1 MAGIRK
7 SQLRRGGRLADFTAA
22 GEEDYPFAIDP
33 LPNLYFTRDP
43 FASVG
48 NGAVINKMFS
58 VTRNRETI
66 YADYIFKY
74 HPEYKGQVKDLYGRH
89 NHFHIEGGD
98 VFNVDE
104 KTLFVGIS
112 QRTTADAIQKLAM
125 NLFFE
130 TEGNKIERI
139 FAFNIP
145 VSRAFMHLDT
155 VFTMIDHD
163 AFTYHPGITAT
174 LRVFELTKDE
184 AKHDVKIEEH
194 KGFVRGLEAD
204 MQTLAAHPLP
214 AESFVGMEIRGD
226 RLTDKENAGA
236 ALLDTCKEVKGKDP
250 VQIGSYRGFTMSV
263 AFDSMWKTYTL
274 TLKGQMTHRVELGSD
289 ARGNLVRI
297 ENALDKMPERLRSVQ
312 EQLENLY
319 NQQAAAKAEV
329 GKPFPQEQELAAKT
343 ARLIELDM
351 ELNLDGK
358 GQPQPEQ
365 AIAKSARPSVLD
377 RLKAPPVHGAPEKP
391 HKKEM
396 EAR

>member
-1 MAGIRK
+1 M
-7 SQLRRGGRLADFTAA
+7 RRCW
-22 GEEDYPFAIDP
+22 
-33 LPNLYFTRDP
+33 
-43 FASVG
+43 
-48 NGAVINKMFS
+48 K
-58 VTRNRETI
+58 
-66 YADYIFKY
+66 
-74 HPEYKGQVKDLYGRH
+74 
-89 NHFHIEGGD
+89 
-98 VFNVDE
+98 
-104 KTLFVGIS
+104 
-112 QRTTADAIQKLAM
+112 
-125 NLFFE
+125 
-130 TEGNKIERI
+130 
-139 FAFNIP
+139 
-145 VSRAFMHLDT
+145 RA
-155 VFTMIDHD
+155 
-163 AFTYHPGITAT
+163 
-174 LRVFELTKDE
+174 R
-184 AKHDVKIEEH
+184 
-194 KGFVRGLEAD
+194 R
-204 MQTLAAHPLP
+204 
-214 AESFVGMEIRGD
+214 
-226 RLTDKENAGA
+226 
-236 ALLDTCKEVKGKDP
+236 CKGKEP
-250 VQIGSYRGFTMSV
+250 VPVGSYRGFQMSLTLEI
-263 AFDSMWKTYTL
+263 FGKTFL